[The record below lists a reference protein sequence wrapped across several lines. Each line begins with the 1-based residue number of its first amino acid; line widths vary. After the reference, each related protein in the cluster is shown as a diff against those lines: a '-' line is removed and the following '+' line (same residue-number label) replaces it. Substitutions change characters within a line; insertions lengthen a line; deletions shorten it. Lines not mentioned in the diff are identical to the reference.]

1 MKTFKASIKSICA
14 LTFALFTLTLATP
27 TTLARTDSND
37 SLDPLDKTALTDR
50 AVDGASLIERMHRQ
64 ASALR
69 NYSFSYKMK
78 VFKKSGSVSAL
89 ESGSF
94 YFKKPNYIRLE
105 EKGPYKKGAVA
116 VIGPETD
123 GRVKAHLGGGLKL
136 FVVDL
141 SPDSGL
147 LKSANGHPMVQSDF
161 LSLAECL
168 RDYEHKGMTTA
179 ATAEPVRVKG
189 IGKSVYLLDI
199 KTGKGNKQLWKRI
212 AVDPRSYI
220 PVQWWDYNQDGKLH
234 SHAQWQDFLADRN
247 LPDRLFTIK
256 HGSSAKKQLLEMQ
269 NSNDTV
275 SKNKDNKTNKS

>member
-1 MKTFKASIKSICA
+1 MKSFNPSIKIKNICA
-14 LTFALFTLTLATP
+14 LTFALLTLTLTMPATM
-27 TTLARTDSND
+27 ARADSGI
-37 SLDPLDKTALTDR
+37 LDPLDKTALKEGT
-50 AVDGASLIERMHRQ
+50 VDGASLIERMHQR
-64 ASALR
+64 ATALR
-69 NYSFSYKMK
+69 NYSFNYKMK
-78 VFKKSGSVSAL
+78 VFKKNGSVL

-116 VIGPETD
+116 IIGPNTD

-141 SPDSGL
+141 SPHSGL

-168 RDYEHKGMTTA
+168 KDYEQKGMTTV
-179 ATAEPVRVKG
+179 ATAAPVRVKG
-189 IGKSVYLLDI
+189 VGKSVYILDI
-199 KTGKGNKQLWKRI
+199 KSGKTDKQLWKRI
-212 AVDPRSYI
+212 AVDPRSYV
-220 PVQWWDYNQDGKLH
+220 PVQWWDYNQNGNLH
-234 SHAQWQDFLADRN
+234 SHAQWQDFLADRS
-247 LPDRLFTIK
+247 LPDQLFTIK